1 LLSNSTK
8 FSQIIVDSSQTTFT
22 LHNLKSSTEYL
33 IGIRA
38 KTQAGDGIQKILQIK
53 SGVPPE
59 LPEPPRAIVV
69 RSIGRTSVELEFIPG
84 YNGKTS
90 INKWIVEALI
100 VFNAEFNNSKW
111 YVVYEKSNAPNATK
125 LTVDNLKPF
134 TNYTLRMFAKNV
146 KGL

>member
-1 LLSNSTK
+1 M
-8 FSQIIVDSSQTTFT
+8 DASQTTFT
-22 LHNLKSSTEYL
+22 LHNLKSSTEYI

-38 KTQAGDGIQKILQIK
+38 KTQAGDGVQKLLQIK

-59 LPEPPRAIVV
+59 LPEPPKAIVV
-69 RSIGRTSVELEFIPG
+69 RTIGRTSVELEFIPG
-84 YNGKTS
+84 FNGKTS

-100 VFNAEFNNSKW
+100 VFNADLNASKW

-125 LTVDNLKPF
+125 LTVDNLRPF

-146 KGL
+146 KGKKSLNYKITDF